1 VYTSLKIDISPDF
14 STERKMKKKS
24 MAPDAKDD
32 NTYLLDTESPA
43 EMARLINQEHLLT
56 LAMGGSLTGLPD
68 ASTFH
73 HVLDLGCGPGGWVLD
88 VAFSSPATEVT
99 GIDISKTM
107 IEYANARARSQL
119 ISNTSFG
126 LMDITKPLDFANNS
140 FDLINARFLFAALR
154 RETWPSL
161 IAECMR
167 ILRPGGILRVTEP
180 IDIGVTTSPS
190 YQRIMEL
197 WYQASWQAGYG
208 FSVDGKTLGVSHML
222 PTLLRQIDLHSL
234 QFRAHVLEVSAGT
247 DAWFDFYR
255 NAEVGG
261 LQARPFFVK
270 MGVATQPE
278 IEALYQQA
286 LIEMHSEDFRG
297 MWHYLSVWGH
307 K

>member
-1 VYTSLKIDISPDF
+1 VQKKFMSPD
-14 STERKMKKKS
+14 EKE
-24 MAPDAKDD
+24 D

-43 EMARLINQEHLLT
+43 EMARLINQERLLT
-56 LAMGGSLTGLPD
+56 QAMGGSLTGIP
-68 ASTFH
+68 ASATFY

-88 VAFSSPATEVT
+88 VAFSFPEMEVT
-99 GIDISKTM
+99 GVDISKTM
-107 IEYANARARSQL
+107 IEYANARARSQQL
-119 ISNTSFG
+119 FNTSFG
-126 LMDITKPLDFANNS
+126 FMDITKPLDFADNS
-140 FDLINARFLFAALR
+140 FDLVNARFLFAVLR
-154 RETWPSL
+154 REAWPSL
-161 IAECMR
+161 IAECTR

-208 FSVDGKTLGVSHML
+208 FSADGKTLGVSHML
-222 PTLLRQIDLHSL
+222 PTLLRQTGLHTL
-234 QFRAHVLEVSAGT
+234 QFHAHVLEVSTGT

-261 LQARPFFVK
+261 QQARPFFVK
-270 MGVATQPE
+270 MGVTTPTE

-286 LIEMHSEDFRG
+286 FIEMNAEDFCG
-297 MWHYLSVWGH
+297 MWHYLSVWGS